1 MRLQNA
7 PVALWP
13 TTLLGSLIGFGDVSF
28 SDEEII
34 DFLGFAHI
42 YHDECSC
49 LCQFQ
54 APLLVTFVQQSRC
67 VF

>member
-13 TTLLGSLIGFGDVSF
+13 ATLLGSLTGFGDVSF

-34 DFLGFAHI
+34 DFLGFVHV
-42 YHDECSC
+42 YLDECSR
-49 LCQFQ
+49 LGQFQ
-54 APLLVTFVQQSRC
+54 APLLVMFVQ
-67 VF
+67 